1 MLLRKLRQ
9 PANILTFT
17 LLAQSFFM
25 STSNKQSNQPTHDLF
40 TDVSTDA
47 LASLDLSA
55 TEKMTP
61 MEVRA
66 TSSLAAIYGLRMFG
80 MFSILPIF
88 AIYASTLA
96 EKPSSLMIGLAL
108 GAYGLTQ
115 ALFQLPFGMASDR
128 FGRTPMIY
136 LGLAI
141 FAVGSMVAA
150 LAMNIETIILGRV
163 IQGAGA
169 VSAVVT
175 ALLADLTR
183 DEHRTKAMASIGG
196 TIGVAFAL
204 SLVGGPLLNQWIG
217 VPGIFA
223 LTAFLTLGAI
233 AVVKFVVPDPVRSHY
248 HSDASAAPA
257 KLKDVLKNT
266 QLLRLN
272 YGIFALHAAQMAM
285 FVVVPFAIIQA
296 SGMHENQHWQIY
308 LPVLLASFVLMVPA
322 IIYAEK
328 QAKIKQVFVSAIALM
343 LLAQLMFAGSIHHF
357 WGIVASLT
365 IYFIAFNVLE
375 ASLPSII
382 SKIAPAAAKGTAM
395 GVYNTAQSLGVFVGG
410 ALGGYLSHSLGFAS
424 VFIFCSIMMLLWLI
438 LAYSMQAP
446 AAVRTKMYTM
456 SASAEAMTAAAASQL
471 KVELMKLSGVIE
483 AAVLPQERTVILK
496 VDKMQNWDES
506 QVLNLLR
513 G

>member
-1 MLLRKLRQ
+1 
-9 PANILTFT
+9 
-17 LLAQSFFM
+17 
-25 STSNKQSNQPTHDLF
+25 
-40 TDVSTDA
+40 
-47 LASLDLSA
+47 
-55 TEKMTP
+55 MTP
-61 MEVRA
+61 TEVRA
-66 TSSLAAIYGLRMFG
+66 TMSLASIYGLRMFG

-88 AIYASTLA
+88 AIYASTLPD
-96 EKPSSLMIGLAL
+96 KPSSLMIGLAL

-115 ALFQLPFGMASDR
+115 ALFQLPFGMASDK
-128 FGRTPMIY
+128 FGRKPVIY

-150 LAMNIETIILGRV
+150 LAPNIEAIILGRV

-183 DEHRTKAMASIGG
+183 DEHRTKAMATIGA

-223 LTAFLTLGAI
+223 VTGLLTLAAI
-233 AVVKFVVPDPVRSHY
+233 AVVKFVVPEPVHSHY

-285 FVVVPFAIIQA
+285 FVVVPFAINK
-296 SGMHENQHWQIY
+296 SSHMEVDQHWHIY
-308 LPVLLASFVLMVPA
+308 LPVLIASFVFMVPA

-328 QAKIKQVFVSAIALM
+328 QSKMKQVFVGAISLM
-343 LLAQLMFAGSIHHF
+343 LFAQLMFSASIQNF
-357 WGIVASLT
+357 WGIIASLT
-365 IYFIAFNVLE
+365 LYFIAFNILE

-395 GVYNTAQSLGVFVGG
+395 GVYNTSQSLGVFTGG
-410 ALGGYLSHSLGFAS
+410 ALGGYLSHAFGFAS
-424 VFIFCSIMMLLWLI
+424 VFIFCSVMMLIWVVM
-438 LAYSMQAP
+438 AYSMQSP
-446 AAVRTKMYTM
+446 PAVRTKMYTM
-456 SASAEAMTAAAASQL
+456 AETAVDMSVESALAL
-471 KVELMKLSGVIE
+471 KSELAKLVGVIE
-483 AAVLPQERTVILK
+483 VAVLPQEQTVILK
-496 VDKMQNWDES
+496 LDKSHDWDEA
-506 QVLNLLR
+506 QVLKLLR